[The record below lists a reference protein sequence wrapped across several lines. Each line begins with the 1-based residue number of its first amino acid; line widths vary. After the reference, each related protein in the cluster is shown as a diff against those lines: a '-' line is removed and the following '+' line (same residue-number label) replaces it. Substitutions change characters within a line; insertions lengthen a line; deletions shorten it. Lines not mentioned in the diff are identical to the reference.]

1 MTGSATPQKATILIV
16 DYEPF
21 NVDYLQQLL
30 SDLGFRTRE
39 AFGGKEAL
47 DSVADD
53 APDLILL
60 DVMMPDIDGITVCR
74 MLKGDPATRLIPI
87 VIMTALDGK
96 EDRIRGIEAGA
107 DDFLTKP
114 VDDRE
119 LLARIN
125 AALRTKQV
133 VDETVEELASAAEQL
148 AGMGSW
154 REESA
159 VVAVELRSGAAP
171 VSDSPDAAHEY
182 LLSRYR
188 TAVRGVLER
197 YGGQLM
203 ALDTDN
209 ELAVLRVSGGGPN
222 PAKAVDAAIAVRAEV
237 EALNRTNEVEP
248 LYPAIAVHMGEVSIE
263 PRRVSQDG
271 AMHWTLG
278 TTGVVCDQALLMV
291 AEAGAGEVLA
301 SAAVLDGLHGHYR
314 TEPVETAE
322 VLLQAVAPERVLE
335 ATPESG
341 ARPIAATSQETVG
354 EPVRMMATILVTDLV
369 GSTEIAVRLGDRVWT
384 DALEGH
390 YRLVRS
396 MFDRFDG
403 EEISMSG
410 DGFLALFDR
419 PAIAIQA
426 GRMICEKSA
435 AAALPV
441 RIGIHTGELERT
453 DDGVQGI
460 AVHLAARVSAE
471 ADGGEVLVSS
481 TTKDAVAGSGLRFE
495 DKGEHTLKGIDGP
508 RHLYLVVPD

>member
-1 MTGSATPQKATILIV
+1 MTGSAAPQKATILIV
-16 DYEPF
+16 DDEPF

-47 DSVADD
+47 DSVGDD

-87 VIMTALDGK
+87 VIMTALDGT

-133 VDETVEELASAAEQL
+133 VDETVGELASATEQL
-148 AGMGSW
+148 VGMGSW

-188 TAVRGVLER
+188 TAVREVLER
-197 YGGQLM
+197 FGGQLM
-203 ALDTDN
+203 ALDGDG

-222 PAKAVDAAIAVRAEV
+222 PAVAVEAAIAVRAEV

-248 LYPAIAVHMGEVSIE
+248 LHPAIAVHMGEVSME
-263 PRRVSQDG
+263 PRKVSQDG
-271 AMHWTLG
+271 AMYWTLG
-278 TTGVVCDQALLMV
+278 TTGVVCDQAFLMV
-291 AEAGAGEVLA
+291 AEAGGGEVLA
-301 SAAVLDGLHGHYR
+301 SAVVLDQLRGRYH
-314 TEPVETAE
+314 TEPVETSDQ
-322 VLLQAVAPERVLE
+322 VLHAVAPERVLE
-335 ATPESG
+335 AAS
-341 ARPIAATSQETVG
+341 
-354 EPVRMMATILVTDLV
+354 
-369 GSTEIAVRLGDRVWT
+369 
-384 DALEGH
+384 
-390 YRLVRS
+390 
-396 MFDRFDG
+396 
-403 EEISMSG
+403 
-410 DGFLALFDR
+410 
-419 PAIAIQA
+419 
-426 GRMICEKSA
+426 
-435 AAALPV
+435 
-441 RIGIHTGELERT
+441 
-453 DDGVQGI
+453 
-460 AVHLAARVSAE
+460 
-471 ADGGEVLVSS
+471 DGG
-481 TTKDAVAGSGLRFE
+481 
-495 DKGEHTLKGIDGP
+495 
-508 RHLYLVVPD
+508 